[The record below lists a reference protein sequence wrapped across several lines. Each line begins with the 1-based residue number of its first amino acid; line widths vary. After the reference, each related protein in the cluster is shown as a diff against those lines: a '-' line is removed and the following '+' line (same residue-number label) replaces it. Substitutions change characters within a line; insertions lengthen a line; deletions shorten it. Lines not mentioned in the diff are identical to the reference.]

1 MLTERAFFDDNI
13 GNNTKT
19 TKTKCKT
26 KTNQPTNYDAV
37 TNNDE

>member
-19 TKTKCKT
+19 KTTCKT